1 VTRPDGASTQARSRV
16 VLGRWRITDGPSRS
30 LLSNAGSLFGATVVT
45 SVIGAIFWA
54 VAARIFP
61 APAVGLAAA
70 AISAMLLMGQ
80 VATIGLGTVL
90 MGELSQHE
98 GSERGL
104 IYSAVTISAVVG
116 AVLGAVFIAA
126 ASWIA
131 PELNALNVPTAV
143 LLFAIGVASTASGFV
158 LDQAFIG
165 LLRGGLQLLRNTI
178 ASITKLIVLI
188 VIGGIGFAVLRPDG
202 TSLLLAW
209 VAGGVASMAL
219 ILAVPRSS
227 DRGPA
232 RPLWHVP
239 EGLAGLALRHHL
251 LNLSILAPGLLLPLL
266 VTAVMSAEAD
276 AYFYIAYMIAS
287 LGWAV
292 PAALA
297 TALYASG
304 ARDIEAL
311 TIRLRLAFWLCIGA
325 GIALNL
331 FMLVGAGP
339 LLSIFGAPYADRA
352 GTLLRLLSL
361 GIFPVTINSL
371 YVPIARLERRFLQG
385 TILNVAGMLVVFL
398 FVVVGARVGGLDG
411 TGVGWLVGFSIGTLP
426 LLPTVFRV
434 AVRRS
439 VEPISGDLFGQLPGL
454 GGRPDALDADVGTR
468 STR

>member
-1 VTRPDGASTQARSRV
+1 MQAARG
-16 VLGRWRITDGPSRS
+16 VLGGWRITEGPSRS
-30 LLSNAGSLFGATVVT
+30 LLSNAGSLFGTTLLTAGF
-45 SVIGAIFWA
+45 GAIYWGL
-54 VAARIFP
+54 AAHIFP

-70 AISAMLLMGQ
+70 AISAMLLMGR

-90 MGELSQHE
+90 MGELSQHK

-104 IYSAVTISAVVG
+104 IYSATSISAVVG

-126 ASWIA
+126 ASRIA
-131 PELNALNVPTAV
+131 PELGALSVPAGV

-165 LLRGGLQLLRNTI
+165 LLRGGLQLARNTI

-188 VIGGIGFAVLRPDG
+188 VVGWVGFAFLRPDG
-202 TSLLLAW
+202 GVLFMTW
-209 VAGGVASMAL
+209 VAGGVVSMAL
-219 ILAVPRSS
+219 ILAVPHRSE
-227 DRGPA
+227 RGPA
-232 RPLWHVP
+232 QPLWHVP
-239 EGLAGLALRHHL
+239 EGLARLALRHHL

-266 VTAVMSAEAD
+266 VTAVMSAEAN
-276 AYFYIAYMIAS
+276 AYFYIAYTIAS

-297 TALYASG
+297 TALYALG

-311 TIRLRLAFWLCIGA
+311 AVRMRLAFWLCIGA

-331 FMLVGAGP
+331 FMLVAAEP

-361 GIFPVTINSL
+361 GIFPLTINSM

-385 TILNVAGMLVVFL
+385 AILIGATMLVGFS
-398 FVVVGARVGGLDG
+398 FVVAGARVGGLDG
-411 TGVGWLVGFSIGTLP
+411 IGVGWLVGVSIGTLP
-426 LLPTVFRV
+426 LLPAVIRV

-439 VEPISGDLFGQLPGL
+439 VEPISGDVFGLLPGL
-454 GGRPDALDADVGTR
+454 GTGPDALDADV
-468 STR
+468 